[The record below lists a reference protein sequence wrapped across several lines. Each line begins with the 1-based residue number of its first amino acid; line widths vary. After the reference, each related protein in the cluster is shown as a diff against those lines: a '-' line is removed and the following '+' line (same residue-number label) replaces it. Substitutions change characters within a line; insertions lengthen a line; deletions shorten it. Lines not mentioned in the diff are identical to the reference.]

1 MAFGRRVGCAT
12 LSWTLMSLVA
22 KLNEPECYG
31 NSIFFPYLLWDDD
44 NCLMQQLRSFWV
56 MEKSRIVPNTKP
68 AFQLMAWE
76 LLQSWN
82 NEWNWKI
89 VIFKIPYTIH
99 AWWLTT
105 AEWRLQML
113 KKTFLDRDLFE
124 NYKVT
129 MKKCVGRIIQ
139 PPTKELHFENK

>member
-89 VIFKIPYTIH
+89 VIFKIPYTIP

-113 KKTFLDRDLFE
+113 KKNFFRQGPVWKLQSHYE
-124 NYKVT
+124 KVCGKNNPAT
-129 MKKCVGRIIQ
+129 
-139 PPTKELHFENK
+139 NKRASFWE